1 MRRFDVNIANARGD
15 VNVSLEKPVGRR
27 DMAIPATGPHAF
39 FVAAMRR
46 FLEIRIVELERHG
59 MTAGAK
65 GIGRGGMVDGETH
78 HHAAG
83 PDHRSDE

>member
-15 VNVSLEKPVGRR
+15 VNVSLDKPVGPR
-27 DMAIPATGPHAF
+27 DMAIPATRPHAYS
-39 FVAAMRR
+39 VAAMRR

-65 GIGRGGMVDGETH
+65 GIGRGGVVDRKTSH
-78 HHAAG
+78 HTAST
-83 PDHRSDE
+83 DHSSDQ